1 MESEAAE
8 YCWHYINQVV
18 GEDAVAALEA
28 QLAEALALF
37 AGISEERSLA
47 RYAAGKW
54 SIRESLSHMTDTER
68 IFSFRALWFGR
79 GLGKE
84 LPGFNQ
90 DVAVVEAKADGLP
103 WAAHVEEFRR
113 VREATIA
120 LFRGLPEAAL
130 LRSGIADG
138 KRSTVRAL
146 GYHIAG
152 HEAHHIGIVEK
163 RYLGRK
169 RTRIS

>member
-8 YCWHYINQVV
+8 YCWRYINQVV
-18 GEDAVAALEA
+18 GEDVVAALEA
-28 QLAEALALF
+28 QLTEALALF

-120 LFRGLPEAAL
+120 LFRSMPGEAR
-130 LRSGIADG
+130 LRSGVANG
-138 KRSTVRAL
+138 NSTSVRAL
-146 GYHIAG
+146 GFMAAG
-152 HEAHHIGIVEK
+152 HAEHHLKILRE
-163 RYLGRK
+163 RYLG
-169 RTRIS
+169 